1 MQTRTAPW
9 LLVVIVVAYGILGT
23 LYAVYTPAWQVPD
36 EPAHYNYVKYLV
48 DTGRFPILKPGDY
61 PHAYLEEIK
70 QARFAPEYSV
80 APIRYEFHQ
89 PPLYYV
95 LAAPVYVL
103 FGGALVPLRLLS
115 VALGAVLI
123 WTAYRLILEVFPRR
137 ADVALGTAA
146 FVAFVPMHL
155 TLAAG
160 VENDIL
166 AELLL
171 ALALL
176 LAVRLWRTDASS
188 SQAWLGLGLIL
199 GLGLVTKSTLYLPLF
214 AVYLMVLY
222 RAGWRLGAV
231 VRLSVFPLLL
241 AAPWWLRNVAIY
253 GWPDVLG
260 LIRHDAVV
268 EGQLRTA
275 DYLATS
281 GWGRLL
287 ADLGTTT
294 FQSFW
299 GKFGWMGVALDSRL
313 YLALGVW
320 SGLAAVGALMVW
332 ARAHS
337 ALRREQRWA
346 LGLLALS
353 VLLTAGSYLGYN
365 TQFLQH
371 QGRYLFPALIPLGLA
386 ATVGWWEVLRRER
399 TWPVVALLV
408 AGIVALGAWGVW
420 RRDLPLWP
428 MGLLA
433 ATAVGAAVRRVL
445 PKQWDGYLLAVPYLL
460 LIPLDITSLFWFVV
474 PQLSL

>member
-1 MQTRTAPW
+1 MRTRTTTW
-9 LLVVIVVAYGILGT
+9 LLVVVVLAYGVLGT
-23 LYAVYTPAWQVPD
+23 LYAVHTPAWQVPD

-48 DTGRFPILKPGDY
+48 DTGHFPILKLGDY
-61 PHAYLEEIK
+61 RHAYLEEIK

-80 APIRYEFHQ
+80 DSIRYEFHQ

-95 LAAPVYVL
+95 LAVPVYAL
-103 FGGALVPLRLLS
+103 FGGALLPLRLLS

-123 WTAYRLILEVFPRR
+123 GVAYRLIIEIFPCRV
-137 ADVALGTAA
+137 DIALGTAA

-155 TLAAG
+155 ALSAG

-176 LAVRLWRTDASS
+176 LVVRLWRMDTAS
-188 SQAWLGLGLIL
+188 SQAQLSLGLIL

-214 AVYLMVLY
+214 ALYLLVLY

-231 VRLSVFPLLL
+231 VRLSLFPLLL
-241 AAPWWLRNVAIY
+241 AVPWWLRNVAIY

-260 LIRHDAVV
+260 LIRHDTVV

-281 GWGRLL
+281 GWGQFL
-287 ADLGTTT
+287 ADFGTTT
-294 FQSFW
+294 FHSFW
-299 GKFGWMGVALDSRL
+299 GKFGWMGVGLDNRL

-320 SGLAAVGALMVW
+320 SGLAALGALMAW
-332 ARAHS
+332 ARAHR
-337 ALRREQRWA
+337 ALQREQRWA
-346 LGLLALS
+346 LGLLALA
-353 VLLTAGSYLGYN
+353 VLLTAGSYLAYN

-386 ATVGWWEVLRRER
+386 AAVGWWEVLRRDR
-399 TWPVVALLV
+399 IGPMVALLA
-408 AGIVALGAWGVW
+408 AGIVALGVWGVW

-433 ATAVGAAVRRVL
+433 IPATALVVRRVL
-445 PKQWDGYLLAVPYLL
+445 PKQWDGTLLAVPYLL
-460 LIPLDITSLFWFVV
+460 LIPLDLVSLFCFVV
-474 PQLSL
+474 PQLRL